1 MQFVP
6 DNPLIVQSD
15 RTLLL
20 ETMGPHFAAARDEL
34 ARFAELVKSPEY
46 MHTYRLNSLSL
57 WNAAAAGMDADAVV
71 GALERWA
78 KYPVPP
84 GVPVHV
90 RETMGRFGKLV
101 LERGD
106 DGHLVLRAANR
117 VLMKELRGLRKVK
130 PLLGRVL
137 DPERCQIHTA
147 DRGEVKRA
155 LIQAGHPVRDQ
166 AGFVDGAP
174 LAVALAQPSGS
185 GQDWEPRAYQNDAI
199 DAFLAG
205 PDGEGGSGVVVLPCG
220 AGKTIVGILALVRMG
235 MKTLILCT
243 NTTALRQ
250 WRDEILART
259 SLEPD
264 EVGEYSGNR
273 KDLAP
278 VTLTTYQ
285 MLTWRPSKTADFVH
299 FGIFDRDDWGLII
312 YDEVHLLPAPVFRS
326 VARIQARRRLGLTAT
341 LIREDGLEK
350 DVFALIGP
358 KRFDVPWK
366 DLERQ
371 GWIATARCVELR
383 VPLPAS
389 DRLAY
394 ATAEERDRYRLASTN
409 RSKNGVV
416 ERIIEEHRDGR
427 LLVIGMYLAQLEAL
441 AKASDAP
448 LITGDTPQSQRDA
461 LFQAFRD
468 GSHRVLVLSKV
479 GNFSVDLP
487 DATVCIQVSGT
498 WGSRQEEAQRLGRVL
513 RPKSDGA
520 TAWFYTVVTKDS
532 VEQDFAER
540 RQLFLAE
547 QGYSYEIRVVD
558 DTGTDP

>member
-1 MQFVP
+1 MHFVP
-6 DNPLIVQSD
+6 ENPLIVQSD

-20 ETMGPHFAAARDEL
+20 ETMGPHFAAARDAL

-46 MHTYRLNSLSL
+46 MHTYRLNALSL
-57 WNAAAAGMDADAVV
+57 WNAAASGLTADTVV

-84 GVPVHV
+84 GVPAHV
-90 RETMGRFGKLV
+90 REVMARYGRLV
-101 LERGD
+101 LARDE
-106 DGHLVLRAANR
+106 DGGLVLTAATP
-117 VLMKELRGLRKVK
+117 VLMRELRGLRKIK
-130 PLLGRVL
+130 PLLGRSL
-137 DPERCQIHTA
+137 GPSASRIAEA
-147 DRGEVKRA
+147 DRGELKQA
-155 LIQAGHPVRDQ
+155 LIQAGHPVQDQ

-174 LAVALAQPSGS
+174 LAVGLRQPARSGREWAARS
-185 GQDWEPRAYQNDAI
+185 YQEQAV

-205 PDGEGGSGVVVLPCG
+205 PDGAGGSGVVVLPCG
-220 AGKTIVGILALVRMG
+220 AGKTIVGILALARMG
-235 MKTLILCT
+235 MNTLILCT

-250 WRDEILART
+250 WRDEILERT
-259 SLEPD
+259 SLTED
-264 EVGEYSGNR
+264 EVGEYSGDR
-273 KDLAP
+273 KELCP

-299 FGIFDRDDWGLII
+299 FSLFDRDDWGLIL

-341 LIREDGLEK
+341 LVREDGLEK

-383 VPLPAS
+383 VPLS
-389 DRLAY
+389 GNDRLDY
-394 ATAEERDRYRLASTN
+394 AVAEERERYRMASTN
-409 RSKNGVV
+409 PAKLDQVRAILDENPD
-416 ERIIEEHRDGR
+416 ERV
-427 LLVIGMYLAQLEAL
+427 LVIGMYLDQLQAI
-441 AKASDAP
+441 AAAAGAP
-448 LITGDTPQSQRDA
+448 LITGETRQSTRDA

-468 GSHRVLVLSKV
+468 GEHRVLVLSKV

-513 RPKSDGA
+513 RPKEDGA
-520 TAWFYTVVTKDS
+520 TAWFYTVVSRDT

-547 QGYSYEIRVVD
+547 QGYAYDIRVVD
-558 DTGTDP
+558 P